1 MTPSPNDVV
10 PNEDMNGP
18 SMTGGIPFRTL
29 GLNDRENSQEVRSVA
44 AVIEMGIVKMSPTF
58 LRTGTGPEPAVTTGT
73 AWLVPGARL
82 STRKS
87 TTTAQE
93 GYLTIGHLRSVH
105 PCHSTHQRQQWPSP
119 HTHSEHAGFRVKAE

>member
-44 AVIEMGIVKMSPTF
+44 AVIEMGIVKMSPTC

-87 TTTAQE
+87 TTTAQQR
-93 GYLTIGHLRSVH
+93 YRTTGHIRAS
-105 PCHSTHQRQQWPSP
+105 
-119 HTHSEHAGFRVKAE
+119 HTRKP